1 MANHMRLAACTIF
14 DTPLL
19 KSLLHLCSTLYLKTA
34 GWALTG
40 DVANARRCVMIAA
53 PHTSNWDLP
62 MTLAIVFA
70 FRLKV
75 YFLAKHTLF
84 IQPFGLFV
92 RWLGG
97 IPVDR
102 SKNNNLVEQ
111 AVELFSAHQDLV
123 LLVPPEGTRKQVRY
137 WKSGFYHIACG
148 ARVPIVLGF
157 IDFKR
162 KVAGFGDIYVPS
174 GNYDVDLVQIQA
186 FYAGISGKNRT
197 VTTDSIASNAP
208 DRTEYRAP

>member
-1 MANHMRLAACTIF
+1 MATNIRLATVTIF

-19 KSLLHLCSTLYLKTA
+19 KTLLHYLCTLYLQVA
-34 GWALTG
+34 GWRLEGEAPT
-40 DVANARRCVMIAA
+40 DRRCVMIAA

-62 MTLAIVFA
+62 MTLAVVFA

-84 IQPFGLFV
+84 APPFGIIL

-102 SKNNNLVEQ
+102 RANNNFVEH
-111 AVELFSAHQDLV
+111 AVKLFSLHDDLILV
-123 LLVPPEGTRKQVRY
+123 VPPEGTRAQVRY
-137 WKSGFYHIACG
+137 WKSGFYHIAHG
-148 ARVPIVLGF
+148 AQVPIVMGF

-162 KVAGFGDIYVPS
+162 KVAGFGGSYIPS
-174 GNYDVDLVQIQA
+174 GDFSEDLLKIQS
-186 FYAGISGKNRT
+186 FYAGITGRNPHLTSTITDISNTT
-197 VTTDSIASNAP
+197 VIK
-208 DRTEYRAP
+208 

>member
-1 MANHMRLAACTIF
+1 MADIRLAAITIF
-14 DTPLL
+14 NTPLL
-19 KSLLHLCSTLYLKTA
+19 KTLLRFGSALYLKVA
-34 GWALTG
+34 GWQLTG
-40 DVANARRCVMIAA
+40 EIPAARRFVMIAA

-62 MTLAIVFA
+62 MTLALVFA

-84 IQPFGLFV
+84 RPPFGLLL

-102 SKNNNLVEQ
+102 SKANNLVERAAEQ
-111 AVELFSAHQDLV
+111 FSIHNDLI
-123 LLVPPEGTRKQVRY
+123 LIVPPEGTRKRVRF

-148 ARVPIVLGF
+148 AKVQIVFGF

-162 KVAGFGDIYVPS
+162 KVAGFGGTYVPS
-174 GNYDVDLVQIQA
+174 GNFDADLTEIQA
-186 FYAGISGKNRT
+186 FYAGITGKNPDMT
-197 VTTDSIASNAP
+197 SEIADTNSTTSS
-208 DRTEYRAP
+208 